1 MPTKVFSEESVQT
14 QKRDLWIY
22 ASGQL
27 VQEGHELYPTTFTST
42 FKEKASVST
51 PNYRA
56 LRRAKASLP
65 ENPFSYTER
74 TVPRGI
80 CSARGAL
87 EFAEAEVT
95 QVYYMHYPQANLLAR
110 PTHGSLISEWDV
122 ASRLLSKARRSEF
135 SLPVTAIEARKTV
148 SLVADTARTLAG
160 VIFDLRRGD
169 LVGAY
174 RRLEMDTSAS
184 QRRKYNAAF
193 GANPSA
199 AAASYWLQAQYGWKP
214 LLNDVKNGA
223 EALAMIVTRN
233 GSQSEMTVR
242 TSFSARRVASYSSI
256 MKMVSPSWTGGCVV
270 DTRHS
275 RRGSWTFKPLQQ
287 DLPGL
292 LGLTNPLLVG
302 WELIPF
308 SFVADWFLPIG
319 NYLESLD
326 VPMRMKH
333 VRGTLGSRIEERGS
347 HWITTATSWN
357 GVALNPDRTYFDD
370 YTLSV
375 SRKALT
381 SAPSLNLADM
391 TFNPR
396 IGVTRAISSIA
407 LLRMQASRLNLSNVK
422 YFDGR

>member
-1 MPTKVFSEESVQT
+1 MAIKAQTEKFVQT
-14 QKRDLWIY
+14 QQRDVWIY
-22 ASGQL
+22 APGQPT
-27 VQEGHELYPTTFTST
+27 QEGHQTFPTTFTGRYR
-42 FKEKASVST
+42 ERDSVNT

-65 ENPFSYTER
+65 VNPFSYKET
-74 TVPRGI
+74 TTPRGV
-80 CSARGAL
+80 CVARRTL
-87 EFAEAEVT
+87 EYVGGS
-95 QVYYMHYPQANLLAR
+95 QVYYMHLPQANLLAR
-110 PTHGSLISEWDV
+110 PTHGDLISEWDV

-148 SLVADTARTLAG
+148 SLVSDTARTLAG

-169 LVGAY
+169 LLGAY

-184 QRRKYNAAF
+184 QRRKFNAAF

-242 TSFSARRVASYSSI
+242 TGFTARRIASYSSI
-256 MKMVSPSWTGGCVV
+256 VKMVSPSWTGGCVV
-270 DTRHS
+270 ETQHS

-292 LGLTNPLLVG
+292 LGLTNPFLVG

-326 VPMRMKH
+326 VPMRMQH
-333 VRGTLGSRIEERGS
+333 VRGTLGSRIQERGT
-347 HWITTATSWN
+347 HWLTTATSWN
-357 GVALNPDRTYFDD
+357 NVALNPERTYFDD
-370 YTLSV
+370 YTLGV

-381 SAPSLNLADM
+381 SAPSLDLADM
-391 TFNPR
+391 TFDPK

-407 LLRMQASRLNLSNVK
+407 LLRMQASRLDLSNVK